1 MRTDKLGWIKMQCL
15 KKRISLKQ
23 LTAKM
28 EIDYSTFI
36 QQINGFK
43 NTPDGLAEK
52 VRKALKEW

>member
-1 MRTDKLGWIKMQCL
+1 MKPDKLSWIKMQCL
-15 KKRISLKQ
+15 KKRITLKQ
-23 LTAKM
+23 LTTKM
-28 EIDYSTFI
+28 GIDYSTFI